1 MTLLS
6 FGTIVNFV
14 ATCGAILARAAG
26 PVEWRQRS
34 IYQVLT
40 DRFAR
45 SSDSFD
51 YGVAKCNVE
60 HGLFCGGSW
69 SGIRENLDYIQGMNF
84 DAIWISPVVK
94 QLQQRT
100 GVGDAYAGYWSQDL
114 YQLEPHFGT
123 EEDLKAL
130 VAELRSR
137 EMLVMVDVVVNHMAC
152 PGECDYNTFYPFDSA
167 DHYHTFCP
175 MADAADAFVRQHC
188 WLGDENVGLAD
199 LRTEDTWVR
208 ETFAEWISQLVSNYS
223 IDGLRIDT
231 AINVEPEFFPSF
243 VDAAGIFATGE
254 VMTGD
259 ERLACEW
266 GESIGSILN
275 YPVYYPLIRAFSG
288 PQGDIATLVAKI
300 NSMRENCV
308 NTTSFATFSEN
319 HDVARFASLTS
330 DSSLAE
336 NIIVF
341 TMMADGIPVIFQG
354 QEQRQ
359 NGSSKWTDNRA
370 PLWEAGF
377 DTSAPLYKL
386 IALLNRSRKHIS
398 TQSQDFFE
406 HSSEVIFQDSHS
418 FALRKGVPGSQVI
431 TILTNHGQDSGQTA
445 VELTNHGYPPGSR
458 VVELLTYTNLVVD
471 DRGLLKVTLFAGKPG
486 IIHPAAWLA
495 VCSGPDKR
503 TEPSHSS

>member
-1 MTLLS
+1 MVS
-6 FGTIVNFV
+6 FV
-14 ATCGAILARAAG
+14 ATCGAIGARAAG
-26 PVEWRQRS
+26 PVEWRRRS

-45 SSDSFD
+45 SSDTFD
-51 YGVAKCNVE
+51 YGVPNCNVE

-130 VAELRSR
+130 VAELHSR

-152 PGECDYNTFYPFDSA
+152 PGECDYNTFYPFESA

-175 MADAADAFVRQHC
+175 MTDAADAFVLQHC

-199 LRTEDTWVR
+199 LRTEDPWVR

-223 IDGLRIDT
+223 IDGLRIDS
-231 AINVEPEFFPSF
+231 AINVEPDFFQGF

-259 ERLACEW
+259 ERLACGW

-275 YPVYYPLIRAFSG
+275 YPMYYPLIGAFSS
-288 PQGDIATLVAKI
+288 PQGDIATLIAKMD
-300 NSMRENCV
+300 SMKHNCV

-319 HDVARFASLTS
+319 HDVARFASMTS

-336 NIIVF
+336 NLIVF
-341 TMMADGIPVIFQG
+341 TVMADGIPVIFQG

-370 PLWEAGF
+370 PLWEAGYHN
-377 DTSAPLYKL
+377 SAPLYKL

-398 TQSQDFFE
+398 IQSQDFFE

-431 TILTNHGQDSGQTA
+431 TILTNHGQDSGQTV

-458 VVELLTYTNLVVD
+458 VVELLT
-471 DRGLLKVTLFAGKPG
+471 
-486 IIHPAAWLA
+486 
-495 VCSGPDKR
+495 
-503 TEPSHSS
+503 

>member
-1 MTLLS
+1 
-6 FGTIVNFV
+6 
-14 ATCGAILARAAG
+14 
-26 PVEWRQRS
+26 
-34 IYQVLT
+34 
-40 DRFAR
+40 
-45 SSDSFD
+45 
-51 YGVAKCNVE
+51 
-60 HGLFCGGSW
+60 GLFCGGSW

-130 VAELRSR
+130 VAELHSR

-175 MADAADAFVRQHC
+175 MTDAADAFVLQHC

-199 LRTEDTWVR
+199 LRTEDIWVR

-223 IDGLRIDT
+223 IDGLRIDS
-231 AINVEPEFFPSF
+231 AINVEPDFFQGF

-259 ERLACEW
+259 ERLACKW

-275 YPVYYPLIRAFSG
+275 YPVYYPLIRAFSS
-288 PQGDIATLVAKI
+288 PQGDIASVVAKM
-300 NSMRENCV
+300 NSVKETCV
-308 NTTSFATFSEN
+308 NTTSLATFSEN

-330 DSSLAE
+330 DRSLAE

-341 TMMADGIPVIFQG
+341 TVMADGIPIIFQG

-370 PLWEAGF
+370 PLWEVGF
-377 DTSAPLYKL
+377 DTSAPLYEL
-386 IALLNRSRKHIS
+386 IAVLNKSRKQLLTH
-398 TQSQDFFE
+398 SQDFSE

-431 TILTNHGQDSGQTA
+431 TILTNYGQDSGQT
-445 VELTNHGYPPGSR
+445 VIELANHGYLPG
-458 VVELLTYTNLVVD
+458 VELVELLTCTNLVVD
-471 DRGLLKVTLFAGKPG
+471 DRGLLKVTLFAGRPG
-486 IIHPAAWLA
+486 IIHSAAWLA
-495 VCSGPDKR
+495 GSGLCSGAEKR
-503 TEPSHSS
+503 TEPTHPS